1 MFGNV
6 GFSRVQ
12 FQNLAGIIV
21 FICCI
26 LPTQETEPHE
36 DFIIPGV
43 PQFTY
48 QDCPK
53 MEFPLLVKKVQGR
66 TDRDERHEEED
77 ASSSS
82 SNDGGFSTDATVKAA
97 STAQDT
103 QNEARYDDVR

>member
-1 MFGNV
+1 M
-6 GFSRVQ
+6 
-12 FQNLAGIIV
+12 
-21 FICCI
+21 

-53 MEFPLLVKKVQGR
+53 MEFPLLVKKVQRR
-66 TDRDERHEEED
+66 TDRDEQHEEED

-82 SNDGGFSTDATVKAA
+82 SDDGVCSTDATGKAA

-103 QNEARYDDVR
+103 QNEARCDDAR